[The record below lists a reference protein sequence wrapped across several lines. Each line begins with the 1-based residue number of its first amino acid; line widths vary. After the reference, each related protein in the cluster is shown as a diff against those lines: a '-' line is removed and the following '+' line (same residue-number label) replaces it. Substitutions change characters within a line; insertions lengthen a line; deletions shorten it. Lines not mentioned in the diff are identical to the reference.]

1 MKQMCILRKRNIQT
15 TCRKDR
21 VALVLLA
28 SCIVL
33 ANVVASWAQSSR
45 FRIGVLTPGGRPNA
59 VVLGVRDTLERLGYK
74 EPVNVSYVVEDTDGE
89 VSGLLPRA
97 KNLLESKPDVLVAV
111 TTAHAVALK
120 EATNSVPIVFAW
132 VGDPIGSGL
141 AASHRSSKNNLT
153 GVSSYA
159 GPISGKRLEVLKEI
173 APRSKRILILVD
185 PNDAGSWIA
194 VKYLEEA
201 AAKLRVNLVRREAT
215 NRQEVEKVMAAA
227 GKDSV
232 DAIYFIPSIV
242 IGAQF
247 DLFLKKSREDK
258 LPFVAAEATWVEK
271 GALFSYA
278 ADFRL
283 VGAQAGRLVAKVL
296 KGEKPSDIPTETP
309 EKLLFVL
316 NTTTARS
323 LGLKIPRKVLDR
335 IDRIVE

>member
-1 MKQMCILRKRNIQT
+1 MKQMRILRKRNIQT

-21 VALVLLA
+21 VAIVLLA

-59 VVLGVRDTLERLGYK
+59 IVLGVRDTLERLGYK
-74 EPVNVSYVVEDTDGE
+74 EQVNVSYVVEDTEGG
-89 VSGLLPRA
+89 VSGLPHRT
-97 KNLLESKPDVLVAV
+97 KYLLESKPNVLVAV
-111 TTAHAVALK
+111 TTSHAVALK

-141 AASHRSSKNNLT
+141 AASYKSSKNNLT

-173 APRSKRILILVD
+173 APRVARVLVFVD
-185 PNDAGSWIA
+185 PNDAGSRIA

-215 NRQEVEKVMAAA
+215 NRQEVEKVMAAV

-247 DLFLKKSREDK
+247 DLFLKRSREDK
-258 LPFVAAEATWVEK
+258 LPLVAAEATWVEK
-271 GALFSYA
+271 GALFSYG

-283 VGAQAGRLVAKVL
+283 VGTQAGRLVAKIL
-296 KGEKPSDIPTETP
+296 DGGKPSDIPIETP
-309 EKLLFVL
+309 EKYFLAV
-316 NTTTARS
+316 NVTTAKTI
-323 LGLKIPRKVLDR
+323 GLKLPRNVLERADR
-335 IDRIVE
+335 VVE

>member
-1 MKQMCILRKRNIQT
+1 MRQRSFFRRFFETAPL
-15 TCRKDR
+15 
-21 VALVLLA
+21 ALWVFLM
-28 SCIVL
+28 SPCV
-33 ANVVASWAQSSR
+33 SWAQSSG
-45 FRIGVLTPGGRPNA
+45 FRIGVLTPGLSRKLVFVGLKEGLNRFGYREAENA
-59 VVLGVRDTLERLGYK
+59 
-74 EPVNVSYVVEDTDGE
+74 SFVVEDTEGQ
-89 VSGLLPRA
+89 VSGLMTRA
-97 KNLLESKPDVLVAV
+97 EKLLDARPDALFAV
-111 TTAHAVALK
+111 TTAHALAAK
-120 EATNSVPIVFAW
+120 EMTATLPIVFAW

-141 AASHRSSKNNLT
+141 AAGYKSSKNNLT

-185 PNDAGSWIA
+185 PNDAGSRIA
-194 VKYLEEA
+194 VKHLEEA

-283 VGAQAGRLVAKVL
+283 VGAQAARLVAKIL
-296 KGEKPSDIPTETP
+296 KGEKPSEIPTETP
-309 EKLLFVL
+309 GKLLFVL
-316 NTTTARS
+316 NTTTAKS
-323 LGLKIPRKVLDR
+323 IGLKIPRKVLDR

>member
-185 PNDAGSWIA
+185 PNDAGSRIA

-283 VGAQAGRLVAKVL
+283 VGAQAARLVAKIL
-296 KGEKPSDIPTETP
+296 KGEKPSEIPTETP
-309 EKLLFVL
+309 GKLLFVL
-316 NTTTARS
+316 NTTTAKS
-323 LGLKIPRKVLDR
+323 IGLKIPRKVLDR

>member
-1 MKQMCILRKRNIQT
+1 
-15 TCRKDR
+15 
-21 VALVLLA
+21 
-28 SCIVL
+28 
-33 ANVVASWAQSSR
+33 
-45 FRIGVLTPGGRPNA
+45 
-59 VVLGVRDTLERLGYK
+59 
-74 EPVNVSYVVEDTDGE
+74 
-89 VSGLLPRA
+89 
-97 KNLLESKPDVLVAV
+97 
-111 TTAHAVALK
+111 
-120 EATNSVPIVFAW
+120 
-132 VGDPIGSGL
+132 L

-185 PNDAGSWIA
+185 PNDAGSRIA
-194 VKYLEEA
+194 VKHLEEA

-215 NRQEVEKVMAAA
+215 NRQEVEKVMAAV

-232 DAIYFIPSIV
+232 DAIYFIPSNV

-247 DLFLKKSREDK
+247 DLILKKSREDK

-283 VGAQAGRLVAKVL
+283 VGAQAARLVAKIL
-296 KGEKPSDIPTETP
+296 KGEKPSEIPTETP
-309 EKLLFVL
+309 GKLLFVL
-316 NTTTARS
+316 NTTTAKS
-323 LGLKIPRKVLDR
+323 IGLKIPRKVLDR